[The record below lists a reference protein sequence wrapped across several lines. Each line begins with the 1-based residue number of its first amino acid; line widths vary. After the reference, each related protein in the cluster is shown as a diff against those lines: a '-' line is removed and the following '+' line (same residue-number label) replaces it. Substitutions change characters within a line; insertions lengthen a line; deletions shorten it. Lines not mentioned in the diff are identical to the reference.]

1 MSFPEYSEYLD
12 SKVQWIGLLPSHW
25 EAAPL
30 KWQLIANDGGVW
42 GSDPEEVSD
51 TEVLRSTDQ
60 TVDGKWR
67 VSDPAKRFL
76 TSKEKASAALKA
88 GDLVVTK
95 SSGSSL
101 HIGKTTLVTSE
112 MELKRYCYGNFMQR
126 LRVKKSLLPVV
137 LWYLMNNQICRKQL
151 DLLSNST
158 TGLAN
163 LNGSLLGELL
173 IPVAPIE
180 EQTQIARFLDHETAK
195 IDALIREQERLIE
208 LLQEKRQVVI
218 SHAVTKG
225 LDPDVPM
232 KDSGVQWL
240 GEVPA
245 HWRVGKLR
253 WYATIQGGVAKG
265 KDYQDQ
271 KTVSLPYLRVANVQA
286 GYVDLTEVKEI
297 AVLESEIERYSLRH
311 GDVLMNEGGD
321 NDKLGRGT
329 VWRAEIEP
337 CLHQNHV
344 FAIRP
349 NGHLTPEWLAMFTQS
364 SRARSYFF
372 LNSKQSTNLASIS
385 SSNVM
390 NLDLPMPSVDEQERI
405 LQFLES
411 ELQQFTDLQ
420 KQADK
425 GIQLLLERRSAL
437 ISAAVTGKI
446 DVRNWQPPVDESA
459 FDEEVRQAGM
469 EVTA

>member
-1 MSFPEYSEYLD
+1 MSFVEYPEYQGSG
-12 SKVQWIGLLPSHW
+12 VQWLGEVPSNWKVGRLKHLLRIRGGQDYKSVESYVPTHFPVIGSGGQFTYATDYLYDGESVLLGRKGTIDK
-25 EAAPL
+25 PL
-30 KWQLIANDGGVW
+30 YVKGKFWTVDTMFY
-42 GSDPEEVSD
+42 
-51 TEVLRSTDQ
+51 TEVLLGTNGRYAYYLATTIPFDLYSTN
-60 TVDGKWR
+60 T
-67 VSDPAKRFL
+67 
-76 TSKEKASAALKA
+76 ALPSMSQF
-88 GDLVVTK
+88 D
-95 SSGSSL
+95 
-101 HIGKTTLVTSE
+101 
-112 MELKRYCYGNFMQR
+112 
-126 LRVKKSLLPVV
+126 
-137 LWYLMNNQICRKQL
+137 
-151 DLLSNST
+151 
-158 TGLAN
+158 LAN
-163 LNGSLLGELL
+163 HGLPLPPKG
-173 IPVAPIE
+173 

-208 LLQEKRQVVI
+208 VLHEKRQAVI

-232 KDSGVQWL
+232 KDSGVEWL

-297 AVLESEIERYSLRH
+297 AVLESEIERYSLRQ

-329 VWRAEIEP
+329 VWKAEIEP

-349 NGHLTPEWLAMFTQS
+349 NGYLTPEWLATFTQS

-390 NLDLPMPSVDEQERI
+390 NLDLPMPPVQEQEEI
-405 LQFLES
+405 LRWLEA
-411 ELQQFTDLQ
+411 ELQRFTDLQ
-420 KQADK
+420 KQADN
-425 GIQLLLERRSAL
+425 GIKLLTERRSAL

-446 DVRNWQPPVDESA
+446 DVRNWRPPTDESA
-459 FDEEVRQAGM
+459 FDVDTRRVGIETPA
-469 EVTA
+469 

>member
-1 MSFPEYSEYLD
+1 MSFPRYSKYKD
-12 SKVQWIGLLPSHW
+12 SDVHWIGNVPEHWDVSRLKNIFIIQKRIAGKLGLDVLSITNKGIKVKDIDSGDGQLSNDYSKYQLVLKGDFAMNHMDLLTGYVDIS
-25 EAAPL
+25 AF
-30 KWQLIANDGGVW
+30 DG
-42 GSDPEEVSD
+42 
-51 TEVLRSTDQ
+51 
-60 TVDGKWR
+60 
-67 VSDPAKRFL
+67 
-76 TSKEKASAALKA
+76 
-88 GDLVVTK
+88 
-95 SSGSSL
+95 
-101 HIGKTTLVTSE
+101 VTSPDYRVFTMKHPDLDE
-112 MELKRYCYGNFMQR
+112 PKYLLR
-126 LRVKKSLLPVV
+126 LLQNAYHQKLFFPFGQGSAHLGRWRLPAEEFKDFFFPRPP
-137 LWYLMNNQICRKQL
+137 NTEQ
-151 DLLSNST
+151 ST
-158 TGLAN
+158 
-163 LNGSLLGELL
+163 
-173 IPVAPIE
+173 
-180 EQTQIARFLDHETAK
+180 IARFLDHETAK
-195 IDALIREQERLIE
+195 IDALIREQECLIA
-208 LLQEKRQVVI
+208 LLQEKRQAVI
-218 SHAVTKG
+218 SHVVTKG

-232 KDSGVQWL
+232 KDSGVEWL

-459 FDEEVRQAGM
+459 FDEDVRQAGM

>member
-1 MSFPEYSEYLD
+1 MGAVPKHWSLKRLGHFFSERREKVSDKDFQPLSVTKHGIVPRLETAAKTQDGDNRKRVIAGDFVINSRSDRKGSSGLSELD
-12 SKVQWIGLLPSHW
+12 GSVSLICIVLEPNGVYGRFAHHLLRSEVFQEEFYRNGKGIVADLWSTGFSEMKNIVIPVPSH
-25 EAAPL
+25 
-30 KWQLIANDGGVW
+30 
-42 GSDPEEVSD
+42 
-51 TEVLRSTDQ
+51 
-60 TVDGKWR
+60 
-67 VSDPAKRFL
+67 
-76 TSKEKASAALKA
+76 
-88 GDLVVTK
+88 
-95 SSGSSL
+95 
-101 HIGKTTLVTSE
+101 H
-112 MELKRYCYGNFMQR
+112 
-126 LRVKKSLLPVV
+126 
-137 LWYLMNNQICRKQL
+137 
-151 DLLSNST
+151 
-158 TGLAN
+158 
-163 LNGSLLGELL
+163 
-173 IPVAPIE
+173 

-208 LLQEKRQVVI
+208 LLQEKRQAVI

-232 KDSGVQWL
+232 KDSGVEWL

-459 FDEEVRQAGM
+459 FDEDVRQAGM